1 LEPKDVAVALDGCG
15 GDLLGLDVKPRL
27 RPLSKSEL
35 VARDMLAVVAGLV
48 GRADGAVR
56 LYPRDVIQYRDGARI
71 IERSDRD

>member
-35 VARDMLAVVAGLV
+35 VGRDMLAAVAGLV
-48 GRADGAVR
+48 GRADGGTP
-56 LYPRDVIQYRDGARI
+56 LSEGVIQYRDGARI